1 MEESRF
7 PTLSEAE
14 WDIMRVLWHSPT
26 PLRAGEIVKKLSEKR
41 SWKTQTAHVLLGRL
55 CDKGFCNVN
64 KDGYYHTFSQRIS
77 EKAYMASTSRQL
89 RKQFGGSVQ
98 SMVASLLSDD
108 GVTEDDLD
116 ALSALLAEKKRALAK
131 KQRRNEP

>member
-55 CDKGFCNVN
+55 CDKGVCNVN
-64 KDGYYHTFSQRIS
+64 KDGYYHTFSPRIS

-116 ALSALLAEKKRALAK
+116 ALSALLAEKKRSLVEQTK
-131 KQRRNEP
+131 EE

>member
-55 CDKGFCNVN
+55 CDKGFCTVN
-64 KDGYYHTFSQRIS
+64 KDSYYHTF
-77 EKAYMASTSRQL
+77 APL
-89 RKQFGGSVQ
+89 
-98 SMVASLLSDD
+98 VASLLSDD

-116 ALSALLAEKKRALAK
+116 ALSALLAEKKRSLAEQTK
-131 KQRRNEP
+131 EE

>member
-64 KDGYYHTFSQRIS
+64 KDGYYHTFSPRIS
-77 EKAYMASTSRQL
+77 EKAYMASTSHQL
-89 RKQFGGSVQ
+89 RKQFGGSVR

-116 ALSALLAEKKRALAK
+116 ALSALLAEKKRSLVEQTK
-131 KQRRNEP
+131 EE

>member
-26 PLRAGEIVKKLSEKR
+26 PLRAGEIAKKLSEKR

-55 CDKGFCNVN
+55 CDKGFCTVN
-64 KDGYYHTFSQRIS
+64 KDGYYHTFSPCIT

-108 GVTEDDLD
+108 GVTADDLD
-116 ALSALLAEKKRALAK
+116 ALSALLEEKKRSLARK
-131 KQRRNEP
+131 AKEE

>member
-26 PLRAGEIVKKLSEKR
+26 PLRAGEIVKKLSKKR

-55 CDKGFCNVN
+55 CDKGFCTVN
-64 KDGYYHTFSQRIS
+64 KDGYYHTFAPLVT
-77 EKAYMASTSRQL
+77 EEAYMKATSHQL
-89 RKQFGGSVQ
+89 RKQFGGSVR

-116 ALSALLAEKKRALAK
+116 ALSALLAEKKRSLVEQTK
-131 KQRRNEP
+131 EE

>member
-26 PLRAGEIVKKLSEKR
+26 PLRAGEIAKKLSEKR

-55 CDKGFCNVN
+55 CDKGFCTVN
-64 KDGYYHTFSQRIS
+64 KDGYYHTFSPCIT
-77 EKAYMASTSRQL
+77 EKTYMASTSRQL

-108 GVTEDDLD
+108 GVTADDLD
-116 ALSALLAEKKRALAK
+116 ALSVLLEEKKRSLAK
-131 KQRRNEP
+131 KAKEE

>member
-1 MEESRF
+1 MEETHF
-7 PTLSEAE
+7 ATLSEAE

-64 KDGYYHTFSQRIS
+64 KDGYYHTFSPRIS

-98 SMVASLLSDD
+98 SMVASLFSDD